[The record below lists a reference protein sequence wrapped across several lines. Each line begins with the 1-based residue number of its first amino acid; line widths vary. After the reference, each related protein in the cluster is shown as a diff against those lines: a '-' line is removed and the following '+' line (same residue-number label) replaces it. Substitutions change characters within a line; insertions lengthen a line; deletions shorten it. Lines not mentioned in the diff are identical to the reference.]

1 MAARKPKSNRKPKAG
16 DTDYQIDRYYQMY
29 YGSDSQDGPQPSKAE
44 LNASKAETKRQ
55 KRMFNQYMNDL
66 TSSGKLKAKYAKNVK
81 SPGRAQPKGTQPK
94 GMASPPRTG
103 PSSGGGGQS
112 ARYNRLTGGGLNKH
126 GR

>member
-1 MAARKPKSNRKPKAG
+1 MAAKKPKSNRKPKAG

-29 YGSDSQDGPQPSKAE
+29 YGSESEDRPKPTG
-44 LNASKAETKRQ
+44 SKAETKRQ
-55 KRMFNQYMNDL
+55 RQMYNQYMNDL

-81 SPGRAQPKGTQPK
+81 SPSRAQPKGTQPK
-94 GMASPPRTG
+94 GMSAPPRTG

-112 ARYNRLTGGGLNKH
+112 SRYSRLTGGGLNKP